1 MPDRVWKIYKKYSY
15 YSEFFDMVWLR
26 HRLWPT
32 IKNQENFRDFRDII
46 IYFISCAGPQ
56 LFPLN
61 FS

>member
-32 IKNQENFRDFRDII
+32 IKTEENFIEF
-46 IYFISCAGPQ
+46 
-56 LFPLN
+56 
-61 FS
+61 